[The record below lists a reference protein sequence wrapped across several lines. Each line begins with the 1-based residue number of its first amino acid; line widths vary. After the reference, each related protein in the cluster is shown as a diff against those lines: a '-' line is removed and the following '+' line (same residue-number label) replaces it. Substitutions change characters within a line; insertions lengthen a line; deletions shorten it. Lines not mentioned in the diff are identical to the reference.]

1 MAALRARAHHIFA
14 VQDLQDT
21 AQELG
26 AGLVVRL
33 AAVVIQ
39 LPTQLIDEQGQ
50 EGISALCKGTR
61 DRAEPQH
68 GLGMDTSQECPAPE
82 PI

>member
-1 MAALRARAHHIFA
+1 MGALRAGAHHVFA
-14 VQDLQDT
+14 VQDLQDA

-26 AGLVVRL
+26 AGLVVGF

-39 LPTQLIDEQGQ
+39 LPTELIDEQGQ

-61 DRAEPQH
+61 GHSRASARP
-68 GLGMDTSQECPAPE
+68 GCGS
-82 PI
+82 